1 MIGRASGARATL
13 HRIGLLWLAVM
24 ILCAVPLVFA
34 GSANAQR
41 GPINTPPSTTGPGDH
56 LGTKSDSDIWR
67 KIRRGVE
74 GTVSIPDKKAGVYIQ
89 SAGETWRNV
98 RNGPFKSYGAL
109 AMVLTLIGLGF
120 FFLLRGRIE
129 IEGGRSG
136 KTITRFADFERTGH
150 WLLAVSFIILALTG
164 LNLMYGKFLL
174 LPLIGPEAFAALTQ
188 FGKMIHNYV
197 AFAFMISLVMVLV
210 VWIRDNI
217 PNRNDLVWLSK
228 GGGLFSKGV
237 HPPARKFNA
246 GQKILF
252 WLIILGGISIS
263 MSGIAMMWPFEFAFF
278 SKTFAFL
285 NIFGFNLPTDLKP
298 VNEMQLN
305 TLWHG
310 IMAMFMIVV
319 VIAHIYLGSMGMEG
333 AFDAMGSGEVDL
345 NWAKEHH
352 SLWVKEVAEAEAE
365 AAASA
370 AKEVPSDAK
379 QAPAE

>member
-1 MIGRASGARATL
+1 MTGRVPWATATVC
-13 HRIGLLWLAVM
+13 RIGFLLLAAM
-24 ILCAVPLVFA
+24 IICAAQLVLA
-34 GSANAQR
+34 TSANAQR
-41 GPINTPPSTTGPGDH
+41 GPTDVPPSTTGPGDH

-67 KIRRGVE
+67 KIRGGVE

-98 RNGPFKSYGAL
+98 RNGPFKSYSAL
-109 AMVLTLIGLGF
+109 VIVFTLIALGF
-120 FFLLRGRIE
+120 FYLLRGPIQ
-129 IEGGRSG
+129 IDAGRSG

-164 LNLMYGKFLL
+164 LNIMYGKFVL

-188 FGKMIHNYV
+188 FGKTIHNYV
-197 AFAFMISLVMVLV
+197 AFAFMASLVMVLV
-210 VWIRDNI
+210 VWIRDNL
-217 PNRNDLVWLSK
+217 PSRLDLVWLSK
-228 GGGLFSKGV
+228 GGGMFKKGV

-263 MSGIAMMWPFEFAFF
+263 MSGIAMMWPFEFSFF
-278 SKTFAFL
+278 SSTFAFL
-285 NIFGFNLPTDLKP
+285 NNFGFNLPTDLKP
-298 VNEMQLN
+298 VHEMQLN

-310 IMAMFMIVV
+310 IMAIFMIAV

-352 SLWVKEVAEAEAE
+352 SLWVKEVTEAE
-365 AAASA
+365 AAA